1 MITHW
6 LSRRKA
12 HFCVTLLVCAA
23 MYNSGCLLLQAK
35 ERERAV
41 EQERK
46 ALEQRVERLQ
56 KVVK

>member
-1 MITHW
+1 MHRMM
-6 LSRRKA
+6 RRKTHFNVIAIDCLRA
-12 HFCVTLLVCAA
+12 HVHCWLLA
-23 MYNSGCLLLQAK
+23 LQAK

>member
-1 MITHW
+1 MT
-6 LSRRKA
+6 
-12 HFCVTLLVCAA
+12 VTVCATV
-23 MYNSGCLLLQAK
+23 YIFGCLPLQAK

-41 EQERK
+41 EQERR